1 MNKKN
6 KSIISLCAMSFILL
20 AASATSPALA
30 TIADSFPNAP
40 ASVVSSIATISNLFG
55 VPFMIVTGVIG
66 GKRAGFRQLAIIGLS
81 LVAVGGLIPFFSTD
95 LIQILLGRAILGIGT
110 GLSNPIISTLTLSL
124 FEADDTAKQ
133 FSRNMMST
141 NVGAVIFQLSGG
153 FLCQAGWRM
162 SFLAYLVVI
171 PVLVIVVFML
181 PEPERIIRKNGELRF
196 SVSKVLTP
204 HVIFWSTVY
213 ALYMMFFYPFVTEIS
228 GILATENLGGAMT
241 SALILS
247 IHTGFGVLG
256 GFLFYHINRVIRI
269 FIFSVGFGMCALGY
283 SGLAISSNI
292 ASIALSAIVFG
303 TGYGILG
310 PAINYYLGRTLE
322 PEYRAASVA
331 TENLFSSIASF
342 LSPFVLAS
350 IKNVFDVSFN
360 RLSFIICAAFFVVA
374 TLYFVCYAFLLN
386 RNRNKTII

>member
-1 MNKKN
+1 MNKN
-6 KSIISLCAMSFILL
+6 HKSIISLCAMSFILL

-30 TIADSFPNAP
+30 TIAESFPDAP

-55 VPFMIVTGVIG
+55 VPFMIITGIIG
-66 GKRAGFRQLAIIGLS
+66 GKRTGFRQLAIIGLS
-81 LVAVGGLIPFFSTD
+81 LVSAGGLIPFFATD
-95 LIQILLGRAILGIGT
+95 LIQILIGRAILGIGT

-153 FLCQAGWRM
+153 FLCQIGWRM

-171 PVLVIVVFML
+171 PVLIIVIFML
-181 PEPERIIRKNGELRF
+181 PEPERIIRKNGEFRF
-196 SVSKVLTP
+196 RVKKVFTT
-204 HVIFWSTVY
+204 HVIFWSLIY

-228 GILATENLGGAMT
+228 GILAAENLGGAMT
-241 SALILS
+241 SAIILS

-256 GFLFYHINRVIRI
+256 GFLFYHINRLIS
-269 FIFSVGFGMCALGY
+269 FFTFSVGFGMCALGY
-283 SGLAISSNI
+283 SGLVISDSI
-292 ASIALSAIVFG
+292 LLIALSSMVFG

-322 PEYRAASVA
+322 PDYRAASVA
-331 TENLFSSIASF
+331 TENLFSSISSF
-342 LSPFVLAS
+342 LSPFALVL
-350 IKNVFDVSFN
+350 IKRLFDTTFN
-360 RLSFIICAAFFVVA
+360 RLSFIICACFFTVV
-374 TLYFVCYAFLLN
+374 TLYFVCYASLLK
-386 RNRNKTII
+386 RNTNKRII